1 MRTSGRRSRRA
12 AAATAIGALL
22 LAGCTPDASCAA
34 AAPAAA
40 SCADLLFRGHGYD
53 EWRAADPPRVL
64 QEVGN
69 ATYPAC
75 NAADGCDGAD
85 LDGFGA
91 TDAWQV
97 RGVDLTQAVYG
108 RREGSH
114 QWVIFVRVGV
124 DPETLRPLID
134 PGVLE

>member
-1 MRTSGRRSRRA
+1 MSRPRAVPLGA
-12 AAATAIGALL
+12 AAAAGVLL
-22 LAGCTPDASCAA
+22 LAACASDGSCAEA
-34 AAPAAA
+34 ATSTTTCP
-40 SCADLLFRGHGYD
+40 DLRFRGHVYN

-75 NAADGCDGAD
+75 NTADGCDGAD

-91 TDAWQV
+91 TDVWHV
-97 RGVDLTQAVYG
+97 NGVDLTQAVYG

-124 DPETLRPLID
+124 DPETLRPLLD